1 MDDSWKRAYD
11 ERLKEWKADNAARR
25 EQSEKTR
32 GEWEKRRSQDLEASY
47 SMPPSAAHSSMASS
61 FVDARDLV
69 TGEGEGGHGTRALDV
84 IPPNAQNQRRGTASG
99 SGEDNSQGWENV
111 PSDSLTS
118 SYPSI
123 NFPPLEGDATNDPS
137 RSRRHQHDSSHR
149 EGPVLALPSVAPP
162 SVTLSVFDS
171 SLSRRARLLALAS
184 SLAINL
190 LLPFINGVML
200 GFGEIAAKSIFNWG
214 GWSSVA
220 GALGLGSGSSRS
232 RTMATSPRT
241 KGKGAPIL
249 LTLQ

>member
-1 MDDSWKRAYD
+1 
-11 ERLKEWKADNAARR
+11 
-25 EQSEKTR
+25 
-32 GEWEKRRSQDLEASY
+32 
-47 SMPPSAAHSSMASS
+47 
-61 FVDARDLV
+61 DLV
-69 TGEGEGGHGTRALDV
+69 AGEGEGGHGTRALDQV
-84 IPPNAQNQRRGTASG
+84 ISPNAQNQRRGGNASG

-123 NFPPLEGDATNDPS
+123 NFPPLEGDATNDPQ
-137 RSRRHQHDSSHR
+137 RHPHGSSHR
-149 EGPVLALPSVAPP
+149 GEGPVLALPAVAPP

-200 GFGEIAAKSIFNWG
+200 GFGEIAAKSVFNWG

-220 GALGLGSGSSRS
+220 GALGLGSGSSHS